1 MVQLDEVIALGDCT
15 YIVYGFTAVRYTKD
29 MESIQ
34 PFDFARM
41 FIGEHPPL
49 FLLEVVFRTA
59 VMYGY
64 TLLAVRFLGKRG
76 TGQLSVFDFIV
87 VILLGSAAGDP
98 MLYDDVPLLYGIVV
112 ITVVVV
118 IERAINAWSN
128 RNRTVEK
135 LLESTPTILI
145 NEGKVLDDALS
156 LEEISRPELMME
168 LREKGIRSTGEVER
182 MYMEPSGQMSVFRF
196 EKGKEREGESTFPEQ

>member
-1 MVQLDEVIALGDCT
+1 MG
-15 YIVYGFTAVRYTKD
+15 YTTQ
-29 MESIQ
+29 MESIV

-49 FLLEVVFRTA
+49 FLLEVAFRTL

-76 TGQLSVFDFIV
+76 TGQLTAFDFIV

-98 MLYDDVPLLYGIVV
+98 MLYDDVPLIYGIIV

-118 IERAINAWSN
+118 IERVINSWTN
-128 RNRTVEK
+128 RNTK
-135 LLESTPTILI
+135 LEQFIESTPTLLVNDGVIDI
-145 NEGKVLDDALS
+145 KALED
-156 LEEISRPELMME
+156 EEISRAELLME
-168 LREKGIRSTGEVER
+168 LREKGIRSVGEVER
-182 MYMEPSGQMSVFRF
+182 AYIEPSGHMSVFKF
-196 EKGKEREGESTFPEQ
+196 EVGKEKEGESTFPESK